1 MELAELSRRAVAVRS
16 RYAAVETG
24 LGGVPWSRAEL
35 AQGFAGDVGVLMK
48 LVMAKEG
55 RREGPPE
62 LEAKLEHE
70 LADCLWSVLV
80 LADAYGVNLEQAFA
94 TTMTELEA
102 KLPAARPK
110 AVARGGAGRRIA
122 RTKLGRSL
130 SLNK

>member
-16 RYAAVETG
+16 RYAAVETARG
-24 LGGVPWSRAEL
+24 EAPWSRAEL
-35 AQGFAGDVGVLMK
+35 ARELVGAGGAVMK

-94 TTMTELEA
+94 TTMAALER
-102 KLPAARPK
+102 KLAAAPAGS
-110 AVARGGAGRRIA
+110 RGPEGRGIV
-122 RTKLGRSL
+122 T
-130 SLNK
+130 